1 METLR
6 QLGEESL
13 EEGTRRSKD
22 NPRTEKLKE
31 MFKPEDKKHLPGL
44 EMASCEALA
53 AE

>member
-22 NPRTEKLKE
+22 NPGTEKLKE
-31 MFKPEDKKHLPGL
+31 MFKPEDNKTFAGPRNGIL
-44 EMASCEALA
+44 
-53 AE
+53 